1 MRMTSKSLTT
11 TKRLKPVHPGDILA
25 LEMEARGLSSLAL
38 SLKLRVPANR
48 ISEIVKG
55 RRGVTPETALRLG
68 RYLGTGGELWIRLQ
82 ADYDLVM
89 AEREFG
95 PTIRREVEAA

>member
-11 TKRLKPVHPGDILA
+11 IKRLKPVHPGEVLA
-25 LEMEARGLSSLAL
+25 LEMESRGLSSLAL

-68 RYLGTGGELWIRLQ
+68 RYFGTGAELWTRLQ
-82 ADYDLVM
+82 ADYDLAIV
-89 AEREFG
+89 ERELG
-95 PTIRREVEAA
+95 AVIRREVEAA